1 MSTITSQIESLKS
14 QKAIQLNQLENQLAQ
29 LESSMNTANINLS
42 EREIYAEVDG
52 IVKEKGA
59 SAGNKVGSSA
69 MLCQILPDESSL
81 KFQVYASVD
90 IPVPSDVTT
99 VVDGKT
105 YGAKIVSKLEG
116 CPVMGL

>member
-1 MSTITSQIESLKS
+1 
-14 QKAIQLNQLENQLAQ
+14 
-29 LESSMNTANINLS
+29 MNTANINLS

-81 KFQVYASVD
+81 KFQVYSSVD

-105 YGAKIVSKLEG
+105 YVAKIVSKLPYQDPTTQNFIYETSGSLWFEG
-116 CPVMGL
+116 NETAMSKVLSE